1 MAQKVFEV
9 VECRNDSNVQKGYYF
24 GLFNSLKTTKAAALI
39 PIVNLISAAVYF
51 IDFFN
56 TLIILLA
63 IYVLLRY
70 FRKNFWSPEH
80 IIYSF

>member
-1 MAQKVFEV
+1 MILMFT
-9 VECRNDSNVQKGYYF
+9 KGYYF
-24 GLFNSLKTTKAAALI
+24 GFFNSLKTTKATALI

-56 TLIILLA
+56 MLIIPLA

-70 FRKNFWSPEH
+70 FRKISWSPALF
-80 IIYSF
+80 YSF